1 MALSLTADQT
11 RLLHL
16 RAQGL
21 YRPPSESAADVARII
36 REAAGLQAQD
46 AAAGMRAVWARG
58 TGLVVGDVEQARVA
72 ARSIVRTWAMRGTL
86 HLVAAADLRWLLALF
101 GPVLLRGD
109 RRRRAELGL
118 DDAVCARAMR
128 LMRDAIAHE
137 GPRTRASLAA
147 HLAAVGIPTAG
158 QAIVH
163 LLYYAVLA
171 GLICQGPDRDGEPA
185 YVLLDTWIAPE
196 PAPAR
201 SAALAELA
209 RRYLAAYGPA
219 GPDDLAAWSG
229 LPKSDVRIAWQ
240 GIADDVIAVEAAG
253 QPAWLLKTHA
263 GWLDAPP
270 PRPIVRLLPSF
281 DTYLLGYRDRS
292 LIVAP
297 EYARHI
303 HPGGGILHPT
313 LLVDGR
319 AQGVWRSG
327 RKRDRL
333 EVVVAPFADLAPDVQ
348 AGLEAVVA
356 DLGRFLGLPADLR
369 LAPSP
374 DRRRTG

>member
-1 MALSLTADQT
+1 MTLSLTADQT
-11 RLLHL
+11 RLLRL

-21 YRPPSESAADVARII
+21 YRPPSAAASDVAQIVG
-36 REAAGLQAQD
+36 EAAGLQAQD

-58 TGLVVGDVEQARVA
+58 AGLLVADVEQARVG

-86 HLVAAADLRWLLALF
+86 HLVAAADLDWLLALF
-101 GPVLLRGD
+101 GPALLRGD
-109 RRRRAELGL
+109 QRRRAQLGL
-118 DDAVCARAMR
+118 ADALCARAMS
-128 LMRDAIAHE
+128 LIRDAIVDE
-137 GPRTRASLAA
+137 GPRTRADLAA
-147 HLAAVGIPTAG
+147 CLAAEGIPTAG

-163 LLYYAVLA
+163 LLYYAVLD

-185 YVLLDTWIAPE
+185 YVLRDEWIPRG

-201 SAALAELA
+201 PEALAELA

-229 LPKSDVRIAWQ
+229 LPKPDVRIAWQ
-240 GIADDVIAVEAAG
+240 GITDEVIAVEAAG
-253 QPAWLLKTHA
+253 QPAWLLQTRA
-263 GWLDAPP
+263 GWLDDPP

-281 DTYLLGYRDRS
+281 DTYLLGYRDRRLS
-292 LIVAP
+292 VAP

-313 LLVDGR
+313 LLVDGQ

-327 RKRDRL
+327 RKRNRL
-333 EVVVAPFADLAPDVQ
+333 EVVVLPFAELAPPVQ
-348 AGLEAVVA
+348 AGLEAA
-356 DLGRFLGLPADLR
+356 ATDLGRFLGLPADLR
-369 LAPSP
+369 VTPTP
-374 DRRRTG
+374 